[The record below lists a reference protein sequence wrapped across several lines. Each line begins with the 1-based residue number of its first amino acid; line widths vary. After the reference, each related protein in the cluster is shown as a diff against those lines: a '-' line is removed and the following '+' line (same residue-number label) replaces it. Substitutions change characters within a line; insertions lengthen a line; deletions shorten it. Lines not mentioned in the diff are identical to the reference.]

1 MASDG
6 GATGRVAGAGASLDV
21 GVVVADAYEIIHLLG
36 KGGMGAVWAARHLR
50 LPGKRVAIKVLLGG
64 MDDAQALARFRRE
77 AEVASR
83 IGHAGIVE
91 VLDFNQLPDGTPYQV
106 LEYLAGESLG
116 ARLRRGPLPV
126 ETALDYAR
134 QIGSALAAA
143 HRAGVVHRDLK
154 PENIFLC
161 PTDAGGVVAERVKV
175 LDFGISKIRG
185 SQTVK
190 TQDQVLIGTPQY
202 MAPEQASGQNAAI
215 DARTDLFA
223 LGAIVYEMLAGRPA
237 FSGESV
243 VAVIM
248 NVVTGT
254 PAPLATLAPGVT
266 PAITSAIE
274 RALAKKPEARFPDV
288 ATFIE
293 ALTGKPLQTLGGAVA
308 AGASAAGRVPLS
320 QEELMGATMAPSGA
334 GTPPSPPPPAS
345 APTGGAPTGAA
356 PIAVTTARRLLQ
368 IKSPLPFV
376 VAFVFLG
383 GVAFLVAPRAGQKP
397 PAAPWAKALLEKA
410 PSAKAPSD
418 KASSEKTGPSAPVP
432 PAPVPPP
439 PVVAAPAPPSEPAAP
454 PAHAREAAP
463 HARAHSDGPLPDEVR
478 ADLDG
483 AEAALRHGDTREAK
497 RLAQH
502 SLLGKRTG
510 RAFSILTRAACRDGD
525 LANARAGLRN
535 APPVD
540 RPTLVKACAE
550 AGLDL
555 R

>member
-1 MASDG
+1 MSSDR
-6 GATGRVAGAGASLDV
+6 GALDV
-21 GVVVADAYEIIHLLG
+21 GFVVADAYEITHLLG

-64 MDDAQALARFRRE
+64 MEDAQALARFRRE

-91 VLDFNQLPDGTPYQV
+91 VLDFNQLADGTPYQV

-116 ARLRRGPLPV
+116 ARLRRGPLPLA
-126 ETALDYAR
+126 TALDFAR

-185 SQTVK
+185 SQTLK

-202 MAPEQASGQNAAI
+202 MAPEQASGQNAAV

-237 FSGESV
+237 FSGDSV

-254 PAPLATLAPGVT
+254 PAPLAGLAPGAPPEVLA
-266 PAITSAIE
+266 AID

-288 ATFIE
+288 AAFIE
-293 ALTGKPLQTLGGAVA
+293 ALTGKPLQTLGGAGAAAAPGGVA
-308 AGASAAGRVPLS
+308 APLS
-320 QEELMGATMAPSGA
+320 QEELMAATMAPASASGA
-334 GTPPSPPPPAS
+334 SAS
-345 APTGGAPTGAA
+345 APRAPTPAASTGGAPTGAA
-356 PIAVTTARRLLQ
+356 PIAVTKARRLPQ
-368 IKSPLPFV
+368 IKSPMPFV

-383 GVAFLVAPRAGQKP
+383 GVAFLVAPRGAKPPPPKPWVASVLEKTPPAPAKPAADLPAPSAAPP
-397 PAAPWAKALLEKA
+397 PAAAKEPGVATEA
-410 PSAKAPSD
+410 
-418 KASSEKTGPSAPVP
+418 
-432 PAPVPPP
+432 
-439 PVVAAPAPPSEPAAP
+439 VAAKEPRGPRPRA
-454 PAHAREAAP
+454 EAQL
-463 HARAHSDGPLPDEVR
+463 RDDVR
-478 ADLDG
+478 ADLEG
-483 AEAALRHGDTREAK
+483 ADAALARGDAREAK

-502 SLLGKRTG
+502 SLLGQRTG
-510 RAFSILTRAACRDGD
+510 RAFSILTRAACREGD

-535 APPVD
+535 VTGADLAAVIK
-540 RPTLVKACAE
+540 TCAA

>member
-1 MASDG
+1 M
-6 GATGRVAGAGASLDV
+6 TLDV
-21 GVVVADAYEIIHLLG
+21 GVVVAGAYEITHLLG

-64 MDDAQALARFRRE
+64 TEDAQALARFRRE

-126 ETALDYAR
+126 PTALDYAR

-143 HRAGVVHRDLK
+143 HRAGVIHRDLK

-202 MAPEQASGQNAAI
+202 MAPEQASGQNASI

-237 FSGESV
+237 FSGESLV
-243 VAVIM
+243 GVIM
-248 NVVTGT
+248 NVLTGT
-254 PAPLATLAPGVT
+254 PVPLATLAPHVT
-266 PAITSAIE
+266 PEVTAALD
-274 RALAKKPEARFPDV
+274 RALAKKADDRFPDV
-288 ATFIE
+288 AAFIE
-293 ALTGKPLQTLGGAVA
+293 ALTGKPLQTLDGGAA
-308 AGASAAGRVPLS
+308 AGAPGAGRAPLS
-320 QEELMGATMAPSGA
+320 QEELMAATMAPA
-334 GTPPSPPPPAS
+334 PETRPA
-345 APTGGAPTGAA
+345 AIATTGGAPTGAP
-356 PIAVTTARRLLQ
+356 PIAVTKARRLPQ

-383 GVAFLVAPRAGQKP
+383 VAAFLASPRGAKKP
-397 PAAPWAKALLEKA
+397 PAEPWAAALFKKPPA
-410 PSAKAPSD
+410 SA
-418 KASSEKTGPSAPVP
+418 
-432 PAPVPPP
+432 PAPVAPPP
-439 PVVAAPAPPSEPAAP
+439 RALTKPVTEVAPAPPP
-454 PAHAREAAP
+454 PATPPSVAVKTVAEKEAP
-463 HARAHSDGPLPDEVR
+463 HTARARAEGALPDDVR
-478 ADLDG
+478 ADLEG
-483 AEAALRHGDTREAK
+483 AEAALGRGETRDAK

-502 SLLGKRTG
+502 SLLGKKTG
-510 RAFSILTRAACRDGD
+510 RAYSILTRAACRDGD

-535 APPVD
+535 VTAAERSAV
-540 RPTLVKACAE
+540 LEACAA
-550 AGLDL
+550 AGLEL

>member
-1 MASDG
+1 MSSDR
-6 GATGRVAGAGASLDV
+6 GALDV
-21 GVVVADAYEIIHLLG
+21 GVVVADAYEITHLLG

-64 MDDAQALARFRRE
+64 MEDAQALARFRRE

-116 ARLRRGPLPV
+116 ARLRRGPLPLA
-126 ETALDYAR
+126 TALDYAR

-161 PTDAGGVVAERVKV
+161 PTDAGGVVAERLKV

-202 MAPEQASGQNAAI
+202 MAPEQASGQNAAV

-237 FSGESV
+237 FSGDSV

-254 PAPLATLAPGVT
+254 PAPLASLAPGVT
-266 PAITSAIE
+266 PEVTAAVE

-288 ATFIE
+288 AAFIE
-293 ALTGKPLQTLGGAVA
+293 ALTGKPLQTLGGGGREGAPA
-308 AGASAAGRVPLS
+308 AGQAPLS
-320 QEELMGATMAPSGA
+320 QEELMAATMAPPSA
-334 GTPPSPPPPAS
+334 ASPAPPSVAAS
-345 APTGGAPTGAA
+345 TGGAPTGAA
-356 PIAVTTARRLLQ
+356 PIAGTKARRLPQ

-376 VAFVFLG
+376 VAFVFVFVFVG
-383 GVAFLVAPRAGQKP
+383 GVALLVAPRSAKPPSSKPWAASLLDKP
-397 PAAPWAKALLEKA
+397 PAAPAPVA
-410 PSAKAPSD
+410 PSASVPAKP
-418 KASSEKTGPSAPVP
+418 ASE
-432 PAPVPPP
+432 PAPPP
-439 PVVAAPAPPSEPAAP
+439 PPRVVEPVVAKEPARG
-454 PAHAREAAP
+454 AHPRAEAAM
-463 HARAHSDGPLPDEVR
+463 PDDVR
-478 ADLDG
+478 ADLDA
-483 AEAALRHGDTREAK
+483 AEAALGRGDAREAK

-502 SLLGKRTG
+502 SLLGKRTP
-510 RAFSILTRAACRDGD
+510 RAFSILTRAACREGD

-535 APPVD
+535 VSGAE
-540 RPTLVKACAE
+540 RPGVVRACAT

>member
-1 MASDG
+1 MSS
-6 GATGRVAGAGASLDV
+6 TVLDV
-21 GVVVADAYEIIHLLG
+21 GVVLAETYEITGLLG

-64 MDDAQALARFRRE
+64 MDDAQALARFKRE

-116 ARLRRGPLPV
+116 ARLRRGPLSV
-126 ETALDYAR
+126 EAALDVAR

-202 MAPEQASGQNAAI
+202 MAPEQASGDNASI
-215 DARTDLFA
+215 DGRTDLFA

-237 FSGESV
+237 FSGDSV

-248 NVVTGT
+248 NVVAGT
-254 PAPLATLAPGVT
+254 PAPLASLAPGLPAPVT
-266 PAITSAIE
+266 AAVE
-274 RALAKKPEARFPDV
+274 RGLAKKPQDRFPDV

-293 ALTGKPLQTLGGAVA
+293 ALTGKPLQTLG
-308 AGASAAGRVPLS
+308 AGLPGNPAPNAPSPLS
-320 QEELMGATMAPSGA
+320 QEELMAATMAP
-334 GTPPSPPPPAS
+334 PSAAPPPAVMTS
-345 APTGGAPTGAA
+345 GAPTGAP
-356 PIAVTTARRLLQ
+356 PIAITSAPAPT
-368 IKSPLPFV
+368 KKTSPLIWLGALAIV
-376 VAFVFLG
+376 GALG
-383 GVAFLVAPRAGQKP
+383 GGLAMRNSSTPPPTRPPATVPSPPPSSSPSPSSPTPPPPPPAAVDPTPPHKP
-397 PAAPWAKALLEKA
+397 PAAP
-410 PSAKAPSD
+410 PRPRD
-418 KASSEKTGPSAPVP
+418 
-432 PAPVPPP
+432 
-439 PVVAAPAPPSEPAAP
+439 
-454 PAHAREAAP
+454 EA
-463 HARAHSDGPLPDEVR
+463 PLPDDVR
-478 ADLDG
+478 SDLTAADS
-483 AEAALRHGDTREAK
+483 ALSRGETREAK

-502 SLLGKRTG
+502 SLLGRKTS
-510 RAFSILTRAACRDGD
+510 RAFSILTRAACRESD
-525 LANARAGLRN
+525 LTNARANLRN
-535 APPVD
+535 VGKPD
-540 RPTLVKACAE
+540 RASVLSACAA

>member
-1 MASDG
+1 MSSDG
-6 GATGRVAGAGASLDV
+6 GASSRPGTNNDV
-21 GVVVADAYEIIHLLG
+21 GVGVGFVLAEAYEITHLLG

-116 ARLRRGPLPV
+116 GRLRRGPLPV
-126 ETALDYAR
+126 EVALDYAR

-161 PTDAGGVVAERVKV
+161 PTDAGGVVAERIKV

-254 PAPLATLAPGVT
+254 PTPLATLAP
-266 PAITSAIE
+266 ATSPSIVAAVE
-274 RALAKKPEARFPDV
+274 RALAKKPDDRFADV

-293 ALTGKPLQTLGGAVA
+293 ALTGRPLQTLRGGGA
-308 AGASAAGRVPLS
+308 AGASSVEQAPLS
-320 QEELMGATMAPSGA
+320 QEELVGATMAPAPAS
-334 GTPPSPPPPAS
+334 PPAS
-345 APTGGAPTGAA
+345 PSAARLSSGAPTGAP
-356 PIAVTTARRLLQ
+356 PIAVTKAAPPRFRSPVPYVIGLL
-368 IKSPLPFV
+368 V
-376 VAFVFLG
+376 LG
-383 GVAFLVAPRAGQKP
+383 GVAFLAARRAPTPEAAKTLEETPRAASLPALPPPAVAVTAPAAPSAVVTAPAAPRAE
-397 PAAPWAKALLEKA
+397 AKEQSRA
-410 PSAKAPSD
+410 
-418 KASSEKTGPSAPVP
+418 T
-432 PAPVPPP
+432 
-439 PVVAAPAPPSEPAAP
+439 
-454 PAHAREAAP
+454 RP
-463 HARAHSDGPLPDEVR
+463 HADVALPDDVR

-483 AEAALRHGDTREAK
+483 AEAALGRGETREAK

-502 SLLGKRTG
+502 SLLGKRTA

-525 LANARAGLRN
+525 LSNARAGLRN
-535 APPVD
+535 VASGEKAGVL
-540 RPTLVKACAE
+540 RACAA

>member
-1 MASDG
+1 
-6 GATGRVAGAGASLDV
+6 LDV
-21 GVVVADAYEIIHLLG
+21 GVVVADAYEITHLLG

-91 VLDFNQLPDGTPYQV
+91 VLDFNQLADGTPYQV
-106 LEYLAGESLG
+106 LEFLAGESLG
-116 ARLRRGPLPV
+116 ARLARGRLPL

-161 PTDAGGVVAERVKV
+161 PTDAGGVVSERVKI

-185 SQTVK
+185 SATVK

-223 LGAIVYEMLAGRPA
+223 LSAIVYEMLAGQPA

-254 PAPLATLAPGVT
+254 PAALATVAPGA
-266 PAITSAIE
+266 PASVVAAVE
-274 RALAKKPEARFPDV
+274 RALAKKPDDRFADV
-288 ATFIE
+288 ASFIE
-293 ALTGKPLQTLGGAVA
+293 ALTGRPLQTLDGGAASPTPRSIA
-308 AGASAAGRVPLS
+308 APLS
-320 QEELMGATMAPSGA
+320 QEEMLDATVAPSSVA
-334 GTPPSPPPPAS
+334 PVLATPPTGA
-345 APTGGAPTGAA
+345 GGAPTGAP
-356 PIAVTTARRLLQ
+356 PIAMT
-368 IKSPLPFV
+368 
-376 VAFVFLG
+376 
-383 GVAFLVAPRAGQKP
+383 
-397 PAAPWAKALLEKA
+397 
-410 PSAKAPSD
+410 
-418 KASSEKTGPSAPVP
+418 VP
-432 PAPVPPP
+432 PAPRVRAVWPVALV
-439 PVVAAPAPPSEPAAP
+439 VVAAGAVAYAFATRTSAPPAPAPTTSAPTTSGPERPRAPEPPAVPAPVPAPIAAPAEGAAP
-454 PAHAREAAP
+454 PPAAFENRRAP
-463 HARAHSDGPLPDEVR
+463 RARAEERLPDDVR
-478 ADLDG
+478 ADLD
-483 AEAALRHGDTREAK
+483 AADSALAGGDTREAK

-502 SLLGKRTG
+502 SLLGQKTS
-510 RAFSILTRAACRDGD
+510 RAFAIITRAACQDGD
-525 LANARAGLRN
+525 LTNARAGLRN
-535 APPVD
+535 IGASERGSVV
-540 RPTLVKACAE
+540 RACA
-550 AGLDL
+550 AKGIDL

>member
-1 MASDG
+1 MSSDG
-6 GATGRVAGAGASLDV
+6 GASGLDI
-21 GVVVADAYEIIHLLG
+21 GVVVADAYEVTHLLG

-126 ETALDYAR
+126 ATALDYAR

-202 MAPEQASGQNAAI
+202 MAPEQAAGNNATI

-243 VAVIM
+243 VGVIM
-248 NVVTGT
+248 NVITGT
-254 PAPLATLAPGVT
+254 PAPLASLAPGVT
-266 PAITSAIE
+266 PEIVAAID
-274 RALAKKPEARFPDV
+274 RALAKKADDRYPDV
-288 ATFIE
+288 ASFIE
-293 ALTGKPLQTLGGAVA
+293 ALTGRPLQTLGGAGA
-308 AGASAAGRVPLS
+308 ASPAGGAQAPLS
-320 QEELMGATMAPSGA
+320 HEELMAATQAPA
-334 GTPPSPPPPAS
+334 ATPASASPPRVATVV
-345 APTGGAPTGAA
+345 APTGGAPTGAP
-356 PIAVTTARRLLQ
+356 PIAATKARRLPQ
-368 IKSPLPFV
+368 IKSPMPFV
-376 VAFVFLG
+376 VAFVLLG
-383 GVAFLVAPRAGQKP
+383 GVAFLVAPRGGGSGAPKTP
-397 PAAPWAKALLEKA
+397 PVPPWPAALLEKPPA
-410 PSAKAPSD
+410 Q
-418 KASSEKTGPSAPVP
+418 PVP
-432 PAPVPPP
+432 
-439 PVVAAPAPPSEPAAP
+439 APAKVEPAAKEEPVAETSPASAPSEPR
-454 PAHAREAAP
+454 HA
-463 HARAHSDGPLPDEVR
+463 ARAHADGALPDEVR
-478 ADLDG
+478 ADLEG
-483 AEAALRHGDTREAK
+483 AEAALGRGDSREAK

-502 SLLGKRTG
+502 SLLGKRTS
-510 RAFSILTRAACRDGD
+510 RAFSILTRAACRESD
-525 LANARAGLRN
+525 LTNARAGLRN
-535 APPVD
+535 VAAPD
-540 RPTLVKACAE
+540 RAAVLNSCAA

>member
-1 MASDG
+1 
-6 GATGRVAGAGASLDV
+6 L
-21 GVVVADAYEIIHLLG
+21 ADAYEITGLLG

-64 MDDAQALARFRRE
+64 VDDAQALARFRRE

-116 ARLRRGPLPV
+116 ARLRRGRLPLAA
-126 ETALDYAR
+126 ALAFAR
-134 QIGSALAAA
+134 QMGSALAAA

-154 PENIFLC
+154 PENVFLV
-161 PTDAGGVVAERVKV
+161 PTDAGGVVSERIKV

-254 PAPLATLAPGVT
+254 PAPLATLVPDLPAPVV
-266 PAITSAIE
+266 AAIE
-274 RALAKKPEARFPDV
+274 RALAKKPEDRFADV
-288 ATFIE
+288 AAFIE
-293 ALTGKPLQTLGGAVA
+293 ALTGKPLQTLSAGLPGTPAPGAP
-308 AGASAAGRVPLS
+308 SPLS
-320 QEELMGATMAPSGA
+320 QEELMAATIAPSLSSSSSSS
-334 GTPPSPPPPAS
+334 PSSSPSSFPSSSPS
-345 APTGGAPTGAA
+345 ALTGGAPTGAA
-356 PIAVTTARRLLQ
+356 PIAITAAPAPARR
-368 IKSPLPFV
+368 SPALIVGV
-376 VAFVFLG
+376 VIVVGAIGL
-383 GVAFLVAPRAGQKP
+383 GVAMRGSPPAP
-397 PAAPWAKALLEKA
+397 PAAP
-410 PSAKAPSD
+410 PPRTSAR
-418 KASSEKTGPSAPVP
+418 
-432 PAPVPPP
+432 PPP
-439 PVVAAPAPPSEPAAP
+439 PPRAATPPPPSEAAP
-454 PAHAREAAP
+454 PAAVDPPVEPTKEAEPAKKPPAERAP
-463 HARAHSDGPLPDEVR
+463 RAKGEGPLPEDVR
-478 ADLDG
+478 VDLEG
-483 AEAALRHGDTREAK
+483 AEAALARGDTREAK

-510 RAFSILTRAACRDGD
+510 RAFSILTRAACREAD
-525 LANARAGLRN
+525 LTNARAGLRN
-535 APPVD
+535 VGSAERAAV
-540 RPTLVKACAE
+540 LKACAA

>member
-1 MASDG
+1 MSSDG
-6 GATGRVAGAGASLDV
+6 GATGRPGAALDI
-21 GVVVADAYEIIHLLG
+21 GVVVAGAYEITHLLG

-64 MDDAQALARFRRE
+64 TDDAQALARFRRE
-77 AEVASR
+77 AEIASR

-106 LEYLAGESLG
+106 LEYLGGESLG

-126 ETALDYAR
+126 ATALDYAR

-154 PENIFLC
+154 PENLFLC

-190 TQDQVLIGTPQY
+190 TQEQVLIGTPQY
-202 MAPEQASGQNAAI
+202 MAPEQASGNNAAI

-237 FSGESV
+237 FTGESV

-254 PAPLATLAPGVT
+254 PAPLASLAPDV
-266 PAITSAIE
+266 PPPVVAAIE
-274 RALAKKPEARFPDV
+274 RALAKKPEERFADV

-293 ALTGKPLQTLGGAVA
+293 ALTGKPLQTLGGAAA
-308 AGASAAGRVPLS
+308 AGAPPAGGTPLS
-320 QEELMGATMAPSGA
+320 QEELMAATIAPAS
-334 GTPPSPPPPAS
+334 TPPSPS
-345 APTGGAPTGAA
+345 AVALSSGAPTGAP
-356 PIAVTTARRLLQ
+356 PIAVTKARRLPQ
-368 IKSPLPFV
+368 ITSPVPFI

-383 GVAFLVAPRAGQKP
+383 GVAFLAAPRPGGSGGKTPPSQQWLANVLDKTP
-397 PAAPWAKALLEKA
+397 AKAPAARPEPA
-410 PSAKAPSD
+410 PVAKAPS
-418 KASSEKTGPSAPVP
+418 
-432 PAPVPPP
+432 PAPA
-439 PVVAAPAPPSEPAAP
+439 VAAPVVVKEPPRVAAS
-454 PAHAREAAP
+454 HA
-463 HARAHSDGPLPDEVR
+463 DGPLPAEVR
-478 ADLDG
+478 TDLEG
-483 AEAALRHGDTREAK
+483 AEAALAEGNTREAK

-502 SLLGKRTG
+502 SLLGKRTS
-510 RAFSILTRAACRDGD
+510 RAFSIVTRAACRDGD

-535 APPVD
+535 VAAAD
-540 RPTLVKACAE
+540 RAAVLKACAA

>member
-1 MASDG
+1 MSS
-6 GATGRVAGAGASLDV
+6 TGLDV
-21 GVVVADAYEIIHLLG
+21 GVVVAEAYEITGLLG

-64 MDDAQALARFRRE
+64 ADDVQALARFRRE

-116 ARLRRGPLPV
+116 ARLRRGRVSV
-126 ETALDYAR
+126 EAALDIAR
-134 QIGSALAAA
+134 QMGSALAAA

-154 PENIFLC
+154 PENVFLV
-161 PTDAGGVVAERVKV
+161 PTDAGGVVADRVKV

-223 LGAIVYEMLAGRPA
+223 LAAIVYEMLAGRPA
-237 FSGESV
+237 FSGDSV

-254 PAPLATLAPGVT
+254 PAPLASLAPGL
-266 PAITSAIE
+266 PANVVAAVE
-274 RALAKKPEARFPDV
+274 RGLSKKPDDRFPDV

-293 ALTGKPLQTLGGAVA
+293 ALTGKPLQTLSTGLPGHP
-308 AGASAAGRVPLS
+308 SPNSPQPLS
-320 QEELMGATMAPSGA
+320 QEELMAATMAPPDSSA
-334 GTPPSPPPPAS
+334 AAIAATAAPSL
-345 APTGGAPTGAA
+345 GGAPTGAP
-356 PIAVTTARRLLQ
+356 PIARTVPPPKKT
-368 IKSPLPFV
+368 SPMVWLGALAIV
-376 VAFVFLG
+376 GLVAAGLAMRG
-383 GVAFLVAPRAGQKP
+383 GPQPSPSPSSSSSSSSSPSSPPPPPQQPRPPQPDPIPAPPQKPAPRAH
-397 PAAPWAKALLEKA
+397 
-410 PSAKAPSD
+410 
-418 KASSEKTGPSAPVP
+418 T
-432 PAPVPPP
+432 
-439 PVVAAPAPPSEPAAP
+439 APAPAA
-454 PAHAREAAP
+454 
-463 HARAHSDGPLPDEVR
+463 LPDDVR
-478 ADLDG
+478 ADLDS
-483 AEAALRHGDTREAK
+483 AESALSRNDPREAK

-502 SLLGKRTG
+502 SLLGQRTS
-510 RAFSILTRAACRDGD
+510 RAFSILTRAACREGD
-525 LANARAGLRN
+525 LTNARANLRN
-535 APPVD
+535 VAKPD
-540 RPTLVKACAE
+540 RAAVLAACAA

>member
-1 MASDG
+1 M
-6 GATGRVAGAGASLDV
+6 V
-21 GVVVADAYEIIHLLG
+21 GDAYEITGLLG

-64 MDDAQALARFRRE
+64 VDDAQALARFRRE

-91 VLDFNQLPDGTPYQV
+91 VLDFNQLPDGAPYQV

-126 ETALDYAR
+126 ATALDFAR

-190 TQDQVLIGTPQY
+190 TQDNALVGTPQY
-202 MAPEQASGQNAAI
+202 MAPEQASGDNAAI

-237 FSGESV
+237 FSGESL

-254 PAPLATLAPGVT
+254 PTPLATLVPGLAPRVT
-266 PAITSAIE
+266 AAIE
-274 RALAKKPEARFPDV
+274 RALAKKPDDRFADV

-293 ALTGKPLQTLGGAVA
+293 ALTGQPLQTLGGGAAVD
-308 AGASAAGRVPLS
+308 GSAPGSPLS
-320 QEELMGATMAPSGA
+320 QEELM
-334 GTPPSPPPPAS
+334 
-345 APTGGAPTGAA
+345 APT
-356 PIAVTTARRLLQ
+356 V
-368 IKSPLPFV
+368 
-376 VAFVFLG
+376 
-383 GVAFLVAPRAGQKP
+383 
-397 PAAPWAKALLEKA
+397 
-410 PSAKAPSD
+410 
-418 KASSEKTGPSAPVP
+418 
-432 PAPVPPP
+432 
-439 PVVAAPAPPSEPAAP
+439 APAPAAVTPSS
-454 PAHAREAAP
+454 R
-463 HARAHSDGPLPDEVR
+463 
-478 ADLDG
+478 
-483 AEAALRHGDTREAK
+483 
-497 RLAQH
+497 
-502 SLLGKRTG
+502 
-510 RAFSILTRAACRDGD
+510 
-525 LANARAGLRN
+525 
-535 APPVD
+535 
-540 RPTLVKACAE
+540 
-550 AGLDL
+550 
-555 R
+555 

>member
-1 MASDG
+1 MSSDR
-6 GATGRVAGAGASLDV
+6 GALDV
-21 GVVVADAYEIIHLLG
+21 GFVVADAYEITHLLG

-77 AEVASR
+77 AEVATR

-116 ARLRRGPLPV
+116 ARLRRGPLPLA
-126 ETALDYAR
+126 TALDFAR

-202 MAPEQASGQNAAI
+202 MAPEQASGQNAAV

-237 FSGESV
+237 FSGDSV

-254 PAPLATLAPGVT
+254 PAPLASLAPAVPPEVT
-266 PAITSAIE
+266 AAID
-274 RALAKKPEARFPDV
+274 RALAKKPEARFADV
-288 ATFIE
+288 AAFIE
-293 ALTGKPLQTLGGAVA
+293 ALTGKPLQTLGGS
-308 AGASAAGRVPLS
+308 GSSAAPDAGSAPLS
-320 QEELMGATMAPSGA
+320 HEELMAATMAPPGASGSI
-334 GTPPSPPPPAS
+334 GSSPTSSPAMAAAS
-345 APTGGAPTGAA
+345 TGGAPTGAA
-356 PIAVTTARRLLQ
+356 PIAVTKTRRLPQ
-368 IKSPLPFV
+368 IKSPMPFV
-376 VAFVFLG
+376 VAFVCLG
-383 GVAFLVAPRAGQKP
+383 GVAFLVAPRGPKP
-397 PAAPWAKALLEKA
+397 PPTPRVASVLEK
-410 PSAKAPSD
+410 P
-418 KASSEKTGPSAPVP
+418 P
-432 PAPVPPP
+432 PAPMPSPP
-439 PVVAAPAPPSEPAAP
+439 ARAPSEPAKEIAPAAP
-454 PAHAREAAP
+454 PATNTGARKNVGATDNVGVTENVPAKEPRGARSHAEA
-463 HARAHSDGPLPDEVR
+463 PLPEDVR
-478 ADLDG
+478 ADLDA
-483 AEAALRHGDTREAK
+483 AEAALGRGDAREAR

-502 SLLGKRTG
+502 SLLGRRTS
-510 RAFSILTRAACRDGD
+510 RSFSILTRAACREGD

-535 APPVD
+535 VSGGD
-540 RPTLVKACAE
+540 RGAVLKACA
-550 AGLDL
+550 AVGLDL

>member
-1 MASDG
+1 MTSDG
-6 GATGRVAGAGASLDV
+6 GATGRAGGAGASLDV
-21 GVVVADAYEIIHLLG
+21 GVVVADAYEITHLLG

-116 ARLRRGPLPV
+116 ARLRRGRIPV

-161 PTDAGGVVAERVKV
+161 PTDAGGVVTERVKV

-223 LGAIVYEMLAGRPA
+223 LGAIVYEMLGGRPA

-254 PAPLATLAPGVT
+254 PAPLASLAPDVT
-266 PAITSAIE
+266 PAITGAVE

-293 ALTGKPLQTLGGAVA
+293 ALTGKPLQTLGGG
-308 AGASAAGRVPLS
+308 GASPAAGRAPLS
-320 QEELMGATMAPSGA
+320 QEELMGATMAPPSA
-334 GTPPSPPPPAS
+334 GPSPSAPPPAS
-345 APTGGAPTGAA
+345 ASMGGAPTGAP
-356 PIAVTTARRLLQ
+356 PIAMTRARRLPQ

-383 GVAFLVAPRAGQKP
+383 GVALLLAPRGGQKP
-397 PAAPWAKALLEKA
+397 AAEPWAKALFEKA
-410 PSAKAPSD
+410 PGAAAQTERAPG
-418 KASSEKTGPSAPVP
+418 EKTPSASAP
-432 PAPVPPP
+432 PSR
-439 PVVAAPAPPSEPAAP
+439 APAPPIVEALPAPSAP
-454 PAHAREAAP
+454 PPTTAAAAKEVAPRARS
-463 HARAHSDGPLPDEVR
+463 HSEGALPAEVR

-483 AEAALRHGDTREAK
+483 AEAALGRGDTRGAK

-510 RAFSILTRAACRDGD
+510 RAFSILTRAACHDGD

-535 APPVD
+535 APPGD
-540 RPTLVKACAE
+540 RAGLVKACATS
-550 AGLDL
+550 GLDL

>member
-1 MASDG
+1 MSSDR
-6 GATGRVAGAGASLDV
+6 GALDV
-21 GVVVADAYEIIHLLG
+21 GVGIGSILADAYEITHLLG

-64 MDDAQALARFRRE
+64 TDDAQALARFRRE
-77 AEVASR
+77 AEVATR

-91 VLDFNQLPDGTPYQV
+91 VLDFNQLADGTPYQV

-116 ARLRRGPLPV
+116 ARLRRGPLPLA
-126 ETALDYAR
+126 TALDFAR

-161 PTDAGGVVAERVKV
+161 PTDAGGVVAERVKI

-202 MAPEQASGQNAAI
+202 MAPEQASGQNAAV
-215 DARTDLFA
+215 DERTDLFA

-237 FSGESV
+237 FSGDSV

-254 PAPLATLAPGVT
+254 PAPLAGVAPGV
-266 PAITSAIE
+266 PPEVIAAID

-288 ATFIE
+288 AAFIE
-293 ALTGKPLQTLGGAVA
+293 ALTGKPLQTLGGACA
-308 AGASAAGRVPLS
+308 AAAPSGGAAPLS
-320 QEELMGATMAPSGA
+320 QEELMAATMAPASAAGA
-334 GTPPSPPPPAS
+334 PPSTTSPAGAAS
-345 APTGGAPTGAA
+345 TGGAPTGAA
-356 PIAVTTARRLLQ
+356 PIAVTKARRLPQ
-368 IKSPLPFV
+368 IKSPMPFV
-376 VAFVFLG
+376 VAILFLG
-383 GVAFLVAPRAGQKP
+383 GVAFLIAPRGAKP
-397 PAAPWAKALLEKA
+397 PAPKPWVASVLEK
-410 PSAKAPSD
+410 
-418 KASSEKTGPSAPVP
+418 TP
-432 PAPVPPP
+432 PAPPPAPANPAVEVPPP
-439 PVVAAPAPPSEPAAP
+439 AAAKEPTVVAEAGAAKEPRAARS
-454 PAHAREAAP
+454 HAGA
-463 HARAHSDGPLPDEVR
+463 PLPDDVR
-478 ADLDG
+478 ADLEG
-483 AEAALRHGDTREAK
+483 AEAALERGDAREAK

-502 SLLGKRTG
+502 SLLGRRTG
-510 RAFSILTRAACRDGD
+510 RAFSILTRAACREGD

-535 APPVD
+535 VSAGD
-540 RPTLVKACAE
+540 RPSVVKACAA

>member
-1 MASDG
+1 MSSDR
-6 GATGRVAGAGASLDV
+6 GALDV
-21 GVVVADAYEIIHLLG
+21 GVVVADAYEITHLLG

-106 LEYLAGESLG
+106 LEYLSGESLG
-116 ARLRRGPLPV
+116 ARLRRGPLPLA
-126 ETALDYAR
+126 TALDYAR

-202 MAPEQASGQNAAI
+202 MAPEQASGQNAAV

-237 FSGESV
+237 FSGDSV

-254 PAPLATLAPGVT
+254 PAPLASLAPAATPEVT
-266 PAITSAIE
+266 AAID
-274 RALAKKPEARFPDV
+274 RALAKKPDARFLDV
-288 ATFIE
+288 AAFIE
-293 ALTGKPLQTLGGAVA
+293 ALTGKPLQTLGGDGREGAPA
-308 AGASAAGRVPLS
+308 AGQAPLS
-320 QEELMGATMAPSGA
+320 QEELMAATMAPATPSA
-334 GTPPSPPPPAS
+334 PVSPPSAGP
-345 APTGGAPTGAA
+345 PTGGAPTGAA
-356 PIAVTTARRLLQ
+356 PIAVTKARRLPQ
-368 IKSPLPFV
+368 IKSPMPFV

-383 GVAFLVAPRAGQKP
+383 GVAFLVAPRGGKP
-397 PAAPWAKALLEKA
+397 APTKPWAAAFLDKPPVARAPAAP
-410 PSAKAPSD
+410 
-418 KASSEKTGPSAPVP
+418 PSAPAKPAADVP
-432 PAPVPPP
+432 PPPVPPP
-439 PVVAAPAPPSEPAAP
+439 PPADEAIKDAP
-454 PAHAREAAP
+454 RG
-463 HARAHSDGPLPDEVR
+463 ARAHAEGAVPDDVR
-478 ADLDG
+478 ADLD
-483 AEAALRHGDTREAK
+483 AADAALARGDAREAK

-510 RAFSILTRAACRDGD
+510 RAFSVLTRAACREGD
-525 LANARAGLRN
+525 LANARASLRN
-535 APPVD
+535 VSAAD
-540 RPTLVKACAE
+540 RSVVLKSCTAS
-550 AGLDL
+550 GLDL

>member
-1 MASDG
+1 
-6 GATGRVAGAGASLDV
+6 LDV
-21 GVVVADAYEIIHLLG
+21 GVVVADAYEITHLLG

-91 VLDFNQLPDGTPYQV
+91 VLDFNQLADGTPYQV
-106 LEYLAGESLG
+106 LEFLAGESLG
-116 ARLRRGPLPV
+116 ARLARGRLPLD
-126 ETALDYAR
+126 TALDYAR

-161 PTDAGGVVAERVKV
+161 PTDAGGVVSERVKI

-185 SQTVK
+185 SATVK

-223 LGAIVYEMLAGRPA
+223 LSAIVYEMLAGRPA

-254 PAPLATLAPGVT
+254 PVALATVAPGV
-266 PAITSAIE
+266 PASVVAAVE
-274 RALAKKPEARFPDV
+274 RALAKKPDERFADV
-288 ATFIE
+288 PSFIE
-293 ALTGKPLQTLGGAVA
+293 ALTGRPLQTLDGGAASPSPRSIA
-308 AGASAAGRVPLS
+308 APLS
-320 QEELMGATMAPSGA
+320 QEEMLDATVAPSSA
-334 GTPPSPPPPAS
+334 VRAVEAPPTDA
-345 APTGGAPTGAA
+345 GGAPTGAP
-356 PIAVTTARRLLQ
+356 PIAMT
-368 IKSPLPFV
+368 
-376 VAFVFLG
+376 
-383 GVAFLVAPRAGQKP
+383 
-397 PAAPWAKALLEKA
+397 
-410 PSAKAPSD
+410 
-418 KASSEKTGPSAPVP
+418 VP
-432 PAPVPPP
+432 PAPRARAVWPVALAVVAAGAVAYVVATRTSAPPAPAPTASVSERPRAPEPPAVRAYVPAPPP
-439 PVVAAPAPPSEPAAP
+439 PVVPAATAEGAAP
-454 PAHAREAAP
+454 PAAVVENRRAP
-463 HARAHSDGPLPDEVR
+463 RVRAEEHLSDDVR
-478 ADLDG
+478 ADLD
-483 AEAALRHGDTREAK
+483 AAASALARGDTREAK

-502 SLLGKRTG
+502 SLLGQKTS
-510 RAFSILTRAACRDGD
+510 RAFAIITRAACQDGD
-525 LANARAGLRN
+525 LTNARAGLRN
-535 APPVD
+535 VASSERAAVV
-540 RPTLVKACAE
+540 RACA
-550 AGLDL
+550 AKGIDL

>member
-1 MASDG
+1 MSSDG
-6 GATGRVAGAGASLDV
+6 GGSAPRAAPSGAKAQLDV
-21 GVVVADAYEIIHLLG
+21 GVVVADAYEITHLLG

-64 MDDAQALARFRRE
+64 MEDAQALARFRRE

-91 VLDFNQLPDGTPYQV
+91 VLDFNQLADGTPYQV
-106 LEYLAGESLG
+106 LEFLAGESLG
-116 ARLRRGPLPV
+116 ARLARGRLPL

-161 PTDAGGVVAERVKV
+161 PTDAGGVVSERVKI

-185 SQTVK
+185 SATVK

-223 LGAIVYEMLAGRPA
+223 LSAIVYEMLAGRPA

-254 PAPLATLAPGVT
+254 PPALATVAPGVP
-266 PAITSAIE
+266 PAVVAAVE
-274 RALAKKPEARFPDV
+274 RALAKQPDERFADV
-288 ATFIE
+288 ASFIE
-293 ALTGKPLQTLGGAVA
+293 ALTGRPLQTLDGGA
-308 AGASAAGRVPLS
+308 ASPSPRRVTAPLS
-320 QEELMGATMAPSGA
+320 QEEMLDATVAPGSA
-334 GTPPSPPPPAS
+334 VPAVPPSPTNA
-345 APTGGAPTGAA
+345 GGAPTGAP
-356 PIAVTTARRLLQ
+356 PIAVT
-368 IKSPLPFV
+368 
-376 VAFVFLG
+376 
-383 GVAFLVAPRAGQKP
+383 
-397 PAAPWAKALLEKA
+397 
-410 PSAKAPSD
+410 
-418 KASSEKTGPSAPVP
+418 VP
-432 PAPVPPP
+432 PAPRPRAVLWPAALV
-439 PVVAAPAPPSEPAAP
+439 VVAAGAVAYAFATRTSAPPAPLASVPERPRAPEQPLAPAPAPPPVAATATSEGAAP
-454 PAHAREAAP
+454 PSAVVENRRAP
-463 HARAHSDGPLPDEVR
+463 RVRPEEHLSDDVR
-478 ADLDG
+478 ADLD
-483 AEAALRHGDTREAK
+483 AADSALARGDTREAK

-502 SLLGKRTG
+502 SLLGQKTS
-510 RAFSILTRAACRDGD
+510 RAFAIITRAACQDRD
-525 LANARAGLRN
+525 LTNARAGLRN
-535 APPVD
+535 VGSAERSSVV
-540 RPTLVKACAE
+540 RTCA
-550 AGLDL
+550 AKGIDL

>member
-1 MASDG
+1 MTSDG
-6 GATGRVAGAGASLDV
+6 GATGRAGGSGATLDV
-21 GVVVADAYEIIHLLG
+21 GVVVADAYEITHLLG

-154 PENIFLC
+154 PENLFLC

-248 NVVTGT
+248 NVVTAT

-266 PAITSAIE
+266 PAITAAIE

-288 ATFIE
+288 ASFIE
-293 ALTGKPLQTLGGAVA
+293 ALTGKPLQTLGGAAAASGQA
-308 AGASAAGRVPLS
+308 AGSAPLS
-320 QEELMGATMAPSGA
+320 QEELMGATMAPASA
-334 GTPPSPPPPAS
+334 GPPAS
-345 APTGGAPTGAA
+345 APQPSAAQTGGAPTGAP
-356 PIAVTTARRLLQ
+356 PIAVTKARRLPR
-368 IKSPLPFV
+368 IKSPLPLV
-376 VAFVFLG
+376 VAFLFLG
-383 GVAFLVAPRAGQKP
+383 GVAFLVAPR
-397 PAAPWAKALLEKA
+397 EKA
-410 PSAKAPSD
+410 PRQTTAPAPPAPAPRVVAAPPAPS
-418 KASSEKTGPSAPVP
+418 EPSAP
-432 PAPVPPP
+432 PAPREA
-439 PVVAAPAPPSEPAAP
+439 VAAPAPAK
-454 PAHAREAAP
+454 EAVPP

-478 ADLDG
+478 VDLDG
-483 AEAALRHGDTREAK
+483 AEAALARGDTREAK

-502 SLLGKRTG
+502 SLLAKRTG
-510 RAFSILTRAACRDGD
+510 HAFSILTRAACRDGD

-535 APPVD
+535 APPSD
-540 RPTLVKACAE
+540 RPTLVKACSAS
-550 AGLDL
+550 GLDL